1 MKNLIALFA
10 FLLIATYAQS
20 QSLTEKELTG
30 TWQVVSVENPSSNS
44 KAAQEMD
51 RAYFNFHGDRNFVL
65 RTRKDNSMKSE
76 YETVSSKN
84 AEWSYNSSTQTIRIP
99 RAKMTIK
106 VSGTGDKAVFTI
118 QETGLRLQMVKPI

>member
-10 FLLIATYAQS
+10 FLLIATNAQS

-44 KAAQEMD
+44 KAAKELDM
-51 RAYFNFHGDRNFVL
+51 AFFNFHSDRSFVL
-65 RTRKDNSMKSE
+65 RTRKDNSMKFE

-84 AEWSYNSSTQTIRIP
+84 AEWSFDSGTQTIRIP